1 MIPPEPSL
9 AWLDEAR
16 KADGS
21 TLLTTDEIIAGGGGV
36 ALRAYVT
43 ERLTAVAASD
53 VSLPN
58 RWAAF
63 AVEHLTD
70 RVGDATDG
78 GVEVSTASL
87 QMILAYV
94 AHLEQI
100 AAKGGAR

>member
-1 MIPPEPSL
+1 MIPPKSNL
-9 AWLDEAR
+9 AWLDDAR

-21 TLLTTDEIIAGGGGV
+21 TLLTADEIIAGGGGV
-36 ALRAYVT
+36 ALRGYVT
-43 ERLTAVAASD
+43 ERLTAVAALD
-53 VSLPN
+53 NTLPN

-78 GVEVSTASL
+78 GVELSAASV

-94 AHLEQI
+94 AHLEE
-100 AAKGGAR
+100 AVAKGGAA